1 MHVLQ
6 QVVQMESSSGWN
18 TTGSENE
25 AQLEDLKSG
34 DPKKLHK
41 LNKELGKQNRQLS
54 KSVESLRKERDSLL
68 SDKQKLKIENKSL
81 EKELKRATKGHQHL
95 LRQESIEIAE
105 DGVELPKKVEW
116 LEAQL
121 AEKEGEIANLK
132 RKLELKA
139 ELFESSKGSG
149 LVVNA
154 ECCNCNPESEIPHS
168 KLAMQ
173 KNGDALN
180 MNLAL
185 ERLLEQQ
192 DI

>member
-81 EKELKRATKGHQHL
+81 EKELKRATKGAIP
-95 LRQESIEIAE
+95 SP
-105 DGVELPKKVEW
+105 V
-116 LEAQL
+116 
-121 AEKEGEIANLK
+121 
-132 RKLELKA
+132 
-139 ELFESSKGSG
+139 
-149 LVVNA
+149 
-154 ECCNCNPESEIPHS
+154 CCPP
-168 KLAMQ
+168 
-173 KNGDALN
+173 
-180 MNLAL
+180 
-185 ERLLEQQ
+185 R
-192 DI
+192 